1 MLVQFSV
8 TNFQCIKEKATLDMR
23 SIALSEHKESL
34 IDNRLLPIAAIYG
47 PNGGGKS
54 TLLKALFALKVLIS
68 RYFNVVGE
76 MNQIE
81 PVVGVTI
88 VPFKF
93 DSECANMPTEF
104 EIFVEIDE
112 IEYKYYIAILN
123 NKIVDESLYIRKVG
137 KQRITE
143 IFTRQGSDI
152 VLGDSIKSEVKLAGN
167 IADGMPVLS
176 WIGMVYKVEQIS
188 KLINWFMSTFGV
200 DYNVPFQDELL
211 LSFILQLE
219 LENDARSNKIKEMT
233 LDLLRRMDLNIVS
246 YRAEK
251 VDVKP
256 NQSAIKITTK
266 HKVGGLSY
274 ELDLREE
281 SNGTKKVFGLL
292 PVFVV
297 ALAEG
302 RTVIIDELD
311 AKMHPQLLKFIIE
324 LFTNKVTNTKGAQLI
339 FTSHDLTTMTR
350 DVFRRDEIWFMA
362 MGEKEYSVFY
372 SLIDIRTESGELV
385 RNDAAYNKQYIEG
398 RYGADPYLIKI
409 KHWDI

>member
-34 IDNRLLPIAAIYG
+34 IDNKLLPIAAIYG

-137 KQRITE
+137 KRKITE

-152 VLGDSIKSEVKLAGN
+152 VLGNSIKSEVKLAGN

-188 KLINWFMSTFGV
+188 KLIYWFMSTFGV

-266 HKVGGLSY
+266 HKVGDSSY

-409 KHWDI
+409 KHWEI